1 MRGRGVVLTGRGV
14 VSPLGVGIEPH
25 WQALCAGRSAVGRR
39 DRLAALGLPAS
50 RGAEVAPDAIQPHL
64 ARLPRKQQKLWNR
77 ATLLAMLGG
86 ALAMEDAG
94 LVAGAGDPRRFG
106 VLLGVNMLAWD
117 LGSMLEYLAAS
128 ESAVSPGTLDV
139 ARASAFC
146 MRSINPLDFSLKTLP
161 NLIAGHLAIANDAQG
176 FCRALT
182 EGHVGGARAV
192 GDAVRLI
199 GEGDLDV
206 ALCGGADDQLEE
218 LFFATHWGG
227 GVIAGDDGRPGLV
240 PGEGS
245 GLLVLEEAEHAIARG
260 ARVHGEMVGFASA
273 AGDGRLGGGDDP
285 QRLADRLTR
294 VIDTVLEEAKTV
306 PDLVSLHG
314 DGIPAHDRAEDAALA
329 RTLGAVTPSAPRL
342 KLKAA
347 HADLGAAASPVE
359 LLACSSALRHAT
371 VPPDVSD
378 HDPESRLGRRGPS
391 PAMTPVLRSVLVLT
405 LGLFGECSALMM
417 RS

>member
-1 MRGRGVVLTGRGV
+1 ML
-14 VSPLGVGIEPH
+14 
-25 WQALCAGRSAVGRR
+25 AGS
-39 DRLAALGLPAS
+39 
-50 RGAEVAPDAIQPHL
+50 
-64 ARLPRKQQKLWNR
+64 
-77 ATLLAMLGG
+77 
-86 ALAMEDAG
+86 LAMEDAG
-94 LVAGAGDPRRFG
+94 LGPGAGDPHRFG

-117 LGSMLEYLAAS
+117 LGAMLEYLAAS
-128 ESAVSPGTLDV
+128 ESAAAPGTLDV

-161 NLIAGHLAIANDAQG
+161 NLVAGHLAIANDAQG

-182 EGHVGGARAV
+182 EGHVGGARAL
-192 GDAVRLI
+192 GDAARLI
-199 GEGDLDV
+199 DEGDLDV

-260 ARVHGEMVGFASA
+260 ARVHGELVGYASA
-273 AGDGRLGGGDDP
+273 AGDGQLGGGDP
-285 QRLADRLTR
+285 HRLADRLTR
-294 VIDTVLEEAKTV
+294 VIDTALEEAKTT

-314 DGIPAHDRAEDAALA
+314 DGIPAHDQAEDAALA
-329 RTLGAVTPSAPRL
+329 RTLGAVAPSAPRL
-342 KLKAA
+342 RLKAA

-359 LLACSSALRHAT
+359 LLACAAALRHAT
-371 VPPDVSD
+371 LPPAVSD
-378 HDPESRLGRRGPS
+378 PRAAR
-391 PAMTPVLRSVLVLT
+391 TPVFRSALLLC
-405 LGLFGECSALMM
+405 LGLFGECSALVM